1 MPDDDF
7 ISRKAAIEVIQ
18 QPGARKQS
26 YEIMC
31 AVHNLQAL
39 YPAANVVRIVR
50 CGDCMFYGNTRPR
63 ICDVREIRMF
73 SHEFCSSGKRREL

>member
-1 MPDDDF
+1 MPDDF

-18 QPGARKQS
+18 QPGTRKQC

-39 YPAANVVRIVR
+39 YPAANIVRIVR
-50 CGDCMFYGNTRPR
+50 CGDCMCYGNTRPR
-63 ICDVREIRMF
+63 ICDVHEVEMF
-73 SHEFCSSGKRREL
+73 PFNFCDSGKRREP